1 MFDDTVWI
9 PTHEIIRLARQNGI
23 DLGTGNPEH
32 RIRYLIKLGI
42 LPYQIRK
49 KDSRGRVVGH
59 LPAAVLS
66 TLKQLQFSRHSL
78 ISSGTGVLPPS
89 SLVTNIGDR
98 KYLSPAWALTL
109 ILATAI
115 TFWAIF
121 SKLNNRQQLAM
132 PVNDTKAPA
141 VTIIVNSPASFD
153 KQKLVG
159 KILTELAVGPARA
172 ESFWAAPPPLDYL
185 PATKPALSGKCLE
198 L

>member
-49 KDSRGRVVGH
+49 KDGRGRVIGH
-59 LPAAVLS
+59 LPAGVLS
-66 TLKQLQFSRHSL
+66 TLKQLQFKIARHNY

-89 SLVTNIGDR
+89 SLVTNTGDR

-115 TFWAIF
+115 TFWTIF
-121 SKLNNRQQLAM
+121 TKLNNRQQLAM

-159 KILTELAVGPARA
+159 KILAELAVGP
-172 ESFWAAPPPLDYL
+172 SPLDYL
-185 PATKPALSGKCLE
+185 PVAKPALNSQCQQL
-198 L
+198 